1 MTSRFRNLV
10 PKNLINVGHMPGV
23 YNVMKST
30 FQHGAA
36 VVLAL
41 AGICQVAANSAEPGL
56 VGHWMLQGDCRDSS
70 GQGNH
75 GINRGVDLEHGAFD
89 GAKSFIEVPASDSLK
104 LGKSD
109 FAICAWVNSEKE
121 LDDIVGDV

>member
-10 PKNLINVGHMPGV
+10 PKNLIKVGHMLVG

-30 FQHGAA
+30 IQRGAA

-41 AGICQVAANSAEPGL
+41 AWLCQGTAICAELGL
-56 VGHWMLQGDCRDSS
+56 VGLWKLQGDCRDYS

-75 GINRGVDLEHGAFD
+75 GVNHGVDLEHGAFD
-89 GAKSFIEVPASDSLK
+89 GVKSFIEVPASDSLK
-104 LGKSD
+104 LGKGD
-109 FAICAWVNSEKE
+109 FAIC
-121 LDDIVGDV
+121 